1 MSLSVL
7 KKVLH
12 DLESSADLREAQW
25 IGLREVRER
34 HRFFVGQ
41 DGHVRDTSS
50 DETHGVM
57 VEVFVDG
64 QMGYAATPSL
74 QFSALREA
82 AVRAL
87 RQARA
92 AANFS
97 VAKFEFDGKAP
108 SVRPTVKGS
117 YASPASMRRLSSA
130 ELSALVVE
138 ISKRLQKS
146 PKIVQTLAYV
156 DWLDGETR
164 LVSTSGT
171 EIEQALEGVILHFEC
186 TAQEGGI
193 TQKRS
198 DGENLQGNLQL
209 LADPALWGRV
219 DRVAEQALE
228 LLTADECPTETTSL
242 VLMPTQMTLQIHESI
257 GHPLELDR
265 ILGDERNYAGWSFVR
280 EKDFGALQYGSKL
293 LNVTF
298 DPTVRDELASYAFD
312 DGGNPATREYL
323 IRDGLL
329 LRGLG
334 GLESQARSDLAGV
347 ANFRAS
353 SWNRPPV
360 DRMANIN
367 LEPGSASFDQIIA
380 SVERGILMDTNR
392 SWSIDDYRNKFQFG
406 CEYARLIENGK
417 LTRTLRNPNYRG
429 ITTPF
434 WNGLRMVGNESTLQ
448 THGTPNCGKAEPNQV
463 IRVGHRSP
471 VCLFEN
477 VEVFGGGA

>member
-1 MSLSVL
+1 MSMNRL
-7 KKVLH
+7 KSL
-12 DLESSADLREAQW
+12 LEEVRSAPEMKRAEW
-25 IGLREVRER
+25 IGMRELRER
-34 HRFFVGQ
+34 HRSFVGQ
-41 DGHVRDTSS
+41 DGHVRDTSTS
-50 DETHGVM
+50 ESHGVM
-57 VEVFVDG
+57 VEVFCGG
-64 QMGYAATPSL
+64 QMGYAATPALSAP
-74 QFSALREA
+74 ALREA
-82 AVRAL
+82 AIRAL
-87 RQARA
+87 RQAEA
-92 AANFS
+92 ASRWS
-97 VAKFEFDGKAP
+97 VAKFDFEAGAP
-108 SVRPTVKGS
+108 LVRPTVRGS
-117 YASPASMRRLSSA
+117 YASPASTAQLTSA
-130 ELSALVVE
+130 ELAALVVE
-138 ISKRLQKS
+138 ITKRLKRS
-146 PKIVQTLAYV
+146 PKIVQTLCYI
-156 DWLDGETR
+156 DWIDGESR

-171 EIEQALEGVILHFEC
+171 EVEQGLEGVILHFEA
-186 TAQEGGI
+186 TAQDGGV

-209 LADPALWGRV
+209 LKDPSLWARV

-228 LLTADECPTETTSL
+228 LLSAEDCPTETTSL

-280 EKDFGALQYGSKL
+280 EKDFGTLQYGSNL

-312 DGGNPATREYL
+312 DGGNPAKREYL
-323 IRDGLL
+323 IREGRL

-334 GLESQARSDLAGV
+334 GLESQRRSGLDGV

-353 SWNRPPV
+353 SWNRPAV

-367 LEPGSASFDQIIA
+367 LEPGSSTFDEIIA
-380 SVERGILMDTNR
+380 SVERGVLMDTNR

-434 WNGLRMVGNESTLQ
+434 WSGLKMVGNASTLQ
-448 THGTPNCGKAEPNQV
+448 THGTPNCGKAEPNQI

-471 VCLFEN
+471 VCLFTN
-477 VEVFGGGA
+477 IEVFGGGA